1 MWSFALLKGLG
12 VPGYPDTNGTFSR
25 TGHGFPLPYKVT
37 VDRWNG
43 WFVGLLNPVS
53 QFPCCLNV
61 FHRGPTVL
69 YGLRRLKDPTVPR
82 YMIVRH
88 PHARLLSGYLGKVL
102 KRPNPAIWP
111 QGYNSSSGFAGF
123 VQAVTRA
130 RTLDGHFTLM
140 AHHCGISTGMSYR
153 VLRGEV
159 RLYSVERRCAE
170 QALRACAFQPGFGC
184 ACFNAASL
192 CRSSTTGTASLCAPS
207 PCRPPWRPAGHSGR
221 QRKLLGHE
229 KAATRAL

>member
-1 MWSFALLKGLG
+1 
-12 VPGYPDTNGTFSR
+12 
-25 TGHGFPLPYKVT
+25 
-37 VDRWNG
+37 
-43 WFVGLLNPVS
+43 
-53 QFPCCLNV
+53 
-61 FHRGPTVL
+61 
-69 YGLRRLKDPTVPR
+69 VPR

-102 KRPNPAIWP
+102 KRPNPALWP

-159 RLYSVERRCAE
+159 RLYSVVRKMRETSV
-170 QALRACAFQPGFGC
+170 ACVL
-184 ACFNAASL
+184 S
-192 CRSSTTGTASLCAPS
+192 
-207 PCRPPWRPAGHSGR
+207 
-221 QRKLLGHE
+221 
-229 KAATRAL
+229 

>member
-1 MWSFALLKGLG
+1 M
-12 VPGYPDTNGTFSR
+12 
-25 TGHGFPLPYKVT
+25 
-37 VDRWNG
+37 
-43 WFVGLLNPVS
+43 
-53 QFPCCLNV
+53 
-61 FHRGPTVL
+61 
-69 YGLRRLKDPTVPR
+69 PR

-159 RLYSVERRCAE
+159 RLYSVERRCAK
-170 QALRACAFQPGFGC
+170 QAWHACLLNLALP
-184 ACFNAASL
+184 
-192 CRSSTTGTASLCAPS
+192 AP
-207 PCRPPWRPAGHSGR
+207 
-221 QRKLLGHE
+221 LL
-229 KAATRAL
+229 TP